1 MIEAHDDIDIVVV
14 SCDIFTTVADGVA
27 ANLVLPCVVTAGDPV
42 PGITWFREG
51 VELPYDSI
59 TIIGG
64 SLLLNVTMEDGV
76 TIDESIASR
85 SGVSYYCSATN
96 AIGFTPFPAA
106 VRSGDI
112 HISNDDE
119 EEGIEGHYVVKRQ
132 DLKHISFRMEAKG
145 RVDNTEEIKI
155 SHTYHTYYCF
165 QQCTSHMFN
174 VWVSTKVSTVCACIR
189 NIT

>member
-1 MIEAHDDIDIVVV
+1 MIQPHDDIDIVVV
-14 SCDIFTTVADGVA
+14 SCDIFTTVDEVA

-42 PGITWFREG
+42 PVITWFRKG

-76 TIDESIASR
+76 TIDESISSR

-96 AIGFTPFPAA
+96 TIGSTPFPAA

-112 HISNDDE
+112 HVFYTCESELIATAEYSIHYTTIS
-119 EEGIEGHYVVKRQ
+119 I
-132 DLKHISFRMEAKG
+132 
-145 RVDNTEEIKI
+145 
-155 SHTYHTYYCF
+155 HTLLRPY
-165 QQCTSHMFN
+165 Q
-174 VWVSTKVSTVCACIR
+174 
-189 NIT
+189 

>member
-1 MIEAHDDIDIVVV
+1 MIQPHDDIVVV
-14 SCDIFTTVADGVA
+14 SCDIFTTVDGVA
-27 ANLVLPCVVTAGDPV
+27 VNLVLPCVVTAGDPV

-96 AIGFTPFPAA
+96 TIGSTPFPAA
-106 VRSGDI
+106 VRSRDI
-112 HISNDDE
+112 HVFYTCESDHELIATNNCN
-119 EEGIEGHYVVKRQ
+119 HTQK
-132 DLKHISFRMEAKG
+132 
-145 RVDNTEEIKI
+145 IK
-155 SHTYHTYYCF
+155 SV
-165 QQCTSHMFN
+165 QGEL
-174 VWVSTKVSTVCACIR
+174 
-189 NIT
+189 